1 MAYTKQSISDDNQLR
16 LAAKSLIILRNEK
29 LAEIA
34 KALQFDPGGIS
45 GWLGGTPNRIS
56 LEKKEIFSTY
66 LGLEYAHISP
76 KIVHHWSTNA
86 EDVKTLLPLVINQDM
101 LHRICISLVSCDTI
115 PVGCIYHSTIGNTM
129 LVALCKPQNKAFPIP
144 IVAPKDSGWGNLLPP
159 IEVAK
164 ATWDFWWADQNTT
177 PEEIAAYLSIS
188 QKTTNH
194 SALESWASLVAEL
207 IQRGADIDSARQ
219 CLETKVF

>member
-16 LAAKSLIILRNEK
+16 LAAKSLIVLRNEK

-45 GWLGGTPNRIS
+45 GWLGGTPNRMS

-66 LGLEYAHISP
+66 LGLEYTHISP
-76 KIVHHWSTNA
+76 KIVHRWSANA
-86 EDVKTLLPLVINQDM
+86 EDIKTLLPLVTNQEM
-101 LHRICISLVSCDTI
+101 LQHICISLVSSDTI
-115 PVGCIYHSTIGNTM
+115 PIGCIYHSTIGKTT
-129 LVALCKPQNKAFPIP
+129 LIILCKPQNKAFKMPILTP
-144 IVAPKDSGWGNLLPP
+144 EDNGWGNLLPP
-159 IEVAK
+159 LEVAK
-164 ATWDFWWADQNTT
+164 NTWESWWSDQCLS
-177 PEEIAAYLSIS
+177 PEKVAAYLSIS

-194 SALESWASLVAEL
+194 SALELWASLVAEL
-207 IQRGADIDSARQ
+207 IQRGANIDSVRQ